1 MAKNVVAL
9 AGLFCFCYTIVML
22 TLIIASFRKERSNL
36 SENENVRTAS
46 TNVPSTCPQRRHEV
60 LLHETAV
67 TIEIDDE
74 PIDDYIIEQQS
85 DLPPSYESCPSY
97 EEYSRNIEEN
107 KLKAKAT
114 NVFNQV
120 AK

>member
-1 MAKNVVAL
+1 MAKNVAL
-9 AGLFCFCYTIVML
+9 AGLFCYTIVML

-60 LLHETAV
+60 LLYETAV

-74 PIDDYIIEQQS
+74 PIDDYINIEQQS

-114 NVFNQV
+114 NVVNQV